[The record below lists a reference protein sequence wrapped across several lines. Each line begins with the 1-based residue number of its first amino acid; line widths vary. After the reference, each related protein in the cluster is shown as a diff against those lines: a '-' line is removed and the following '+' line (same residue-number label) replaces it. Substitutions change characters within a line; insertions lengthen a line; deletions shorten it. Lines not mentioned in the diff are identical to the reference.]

1 MSKHSNRASRPLT
14 QQHKG
19 VQTPNN
25 DDFSHATSRSEA
37 PGAEV
42 STEALSA
49 QMQRMKSEGYA
60 VMPSSFADG
69 SHDLLADLPPILN
82 FTSHHHDMYGRPI
95 HGSGRPSSDPLH
107 NAGGFTSSGVAI
119 PTPDTIGTPGRGYIA
134 WGANNNLPNCVA
146 LANNSLVYTAVAQK
160 FNIDALCGLG
170 IEPIYTFHHTVG
182 CNENE
187 EYISYEHA
195 GSYIDGRIQKLQTQ
209 LFNLLKDHQAAPPPT
224 VAPTA
229 AFGPTESAEAFTEAT
244 PIQTAPP
251 KTIPTKEPV
260 TDTDDI
266 APEDTPATDPGALP
280 IADLHHADGNGYKR
294 YADTI
299 LDDIIT
305 NIRAQITQLRREKK
319 VWGKTW
325 AQLKRVMAASNP
337 VRLAHDLS
345 TDMATYNICFPEILL
360 SQDTTRQS
368 DSAAW
373 KPRIAAI
380 RYRDA
385 LTCRLEE
392 KDPEGVSRY
401 VYLSNI
407 WLDPAEATRQQQ
419 HSNAEGAE
427 ASSEATIAAL
437 PALDP
442 NCAALDLDHRIRQF
456 RTDAAAAR
464 DRIANTEPGTPEHEE
479 AVLQYHIFD
488 ATSRPTRF
496 ILPVDYRTTGR
507 YYYPQPSYWTIFRD
521 IYQFASNII
530 RDRAIRKQNENMFTY
545 VLYVHQSYLE
555 KLTQQLNA
563 QKTEEE
569 KKAFRHAEVQKI
581 KDFLSNKQ
589 NNGST
594 LAATT
599 FVGLDGKDHDA
610 FRVERIDYNT
620 KSNAEADKTEIT
632 DISSIIMFAFECHPD
647 LIGSTPGG
655 ASSSGG
661 TYQREML
668 LIKQAQ
674 MVPMQQLML
683 YPWYVAKDFSKWDT
697 HLDFK
702 IKQKVLTTLDNSKTG
717 TVEE

>member
-1 MSKHSNRASRPLT
+1 M
-14 QQHKG
+14 
-19 VQTPNN
+19 
-25 DDFSHATSRSEA
+25 
-37 PGAEV
+37 
-42 STEALSA
+42 
-49 QMQRMKSEGYA
+49 
-60 VMPSSFADG
+60 
-69 SHDLLADLPPILN
+69 
-82 FTSHHHDMYGRPI
+82 
-95 HGSGRPSSDPLH
+95 
-107 NAGGFTSSGVAI
+107 AI
-119 PTPDTIGTPGRGYIA
+119 PTPDDIGTPGLGYIA
-134 WGANNNLPNCVA
+134 WGSNNNLPNCIA
-146 LANNSLVYTAVAQK
+146 LANNTLVYTAVAQK
-160 FNIDALCGLG
+160 FNIDTLCGLG

-209 LFNLLKDHQAAPPPT
+209 LFNLLKEHQAAPAVNASNAVFGTPSP
-224 VAPTA
+224 A
-229 AFGPTESAEAFTEAT
+229 AAKFGEGSPSVSGEAI
-244 PIQTAPP
+244 PIQTPP
-251 KTIPTKEPV
+251 AKSPITPDDP
-260 TDTDDI
+260 DT
-266 APEDTPATDPGALP
+266 APEDTPSTDPGALP
-280 IADLHHADGNGYKR
+280 VADLHHADGNGYKR
-294 YADTI
+294 YADTV
-299 LDDIIT
+299 LDDIIEG
-305 NIRAQITQLRREKK
+305 IRAQITRLKREKE

-325 AQLKRVMAASNP
+325 EQLKRVMANSNP

-360 SQDTTRQS
+360 TQETTRQS
-368 DSAAW
+368 DSSKW
-373 KPRIAAI
+373 RPRIAAI

-392 KDPEGVSRY
+392 KDAEGISRY
-401 VYLSNI
+401 VYISNQ
-407 WLDPAEATRQQQ
+407 WLDPVEATRQQRAAAAPEA
-419 HSNAEGAE
+419 SAEGLK
-427 ASSEATIAAL
+427 STIAAL

-442 NCAALDLDHRIRQF
+442 TCASIDLDQRIRQF
-456 RTDAAAAR
+456 RSAAAAAR
-464 DRIANTEPGTPEHEE
+464 DRVANTEPGTPEYDE
-479 AVLQYHIFD
+479 AAAQLACFD
-488 ATSRPTRF
+488 ACCRPTRF

-507 YYYPQPSYWTIFRD
+507 YYYPQPAYWTIYRD

-530 RDRAIRKQNENMFTY
+530 RDRAIRKQNEAMFTY
-545 VLYVHQSYLE
+545 VLYVHQGYLD
-555 KLTQQLNA
+555 KLTNQLNA

-569 KKAFRHAEVQKI
+569 KRAFRKAEVQKI

-599 FVGLDGKDHDA
+599 FIGPDGKDHDA

-668 LIKQAQ
+668 LIKQSQ

-683 YPWYVAKDFSKWDT
+683 YPWYVAKDFSKWDS

>member
-1 MSKHSNRASRPLT
+1 MSKHPTRASRPLA
-14 QQHKG
+14 QQ
-19 VQTPNN
+19 P
-25 DDFSHATSRSEA
+25 TSSPEA
-37 PGAEV
+37 LEAEAKP
-42 STEALSA
+42 EALSA
-49 QMQRMKSEGYA
+49 QMQRLQSEGYA
-60 VMPSSFADG
+60 VLPSSFAEG

-95 HGSGRPSSDPLH
+95 SGGHRPSSDPLRT
-107 NAGGFTSSGVAI
+107 AGGFTSSGMVI
-119 PTPDTIGTPGRGYIA
+119 PTPDAIGTPGRGYIA
-134 WGANNNLPNCVA
+134 WGSNNNLPNCVA
-146 LANNSLVYTAVAQK
+146 LANNTLVYTAVAQK
-160 FNIDALCGLG
+160 FNIDTLCGLG
-170 IEPIYTFHHTVG
+170 IEPIYTFHQTVG

-209 LFNLLKDHQAAPPPT
+209 LFNLLKDHQAAPA
-224 VAPTA
+224 VNASNA
-229 AFGPTESAEAFTEAT
+229 VFGNPSPAVSGEAI
-244 PIQTAPP
+244 PIQTPP
-251 KTIPTKEPV
+251 AKSPITPDDP
-260 TDTDDI
+260 DT
-266 APEDTPATDPGALP
+266 APEDTPTTDPGALP
-280 IADLHHADGNGYKR
+280 IADLHHPDGQGYKR

-305 NIRAQITQLRREKK
+305 NVRAQITQLRREKK

-368 DSAAW
+368 DSASW

-401 VYLSNI
+401 VYISNQ
-407 WLDPAEATRQQQ
+407 WLDTAEATRQQQ
-419 HSNAEGAE
+419 HATAPSQPQNLTP
-427 ASSEATIAAL
+427 SQPQNLTIAAL

-442 NCAALDLDHRIRQF
+442 TCASLDLDQRIRQF
-456 RTDAAAAR
+456 RTAAAAAR
-464 DRIANTEPGTPEHEE
+464 DRVANTEPGTSEHDE
-479 AVLQYHIFD
+479 AQAQLALFD
-488 ATSRPTRF
+488 AASRPTRF

-507 YYYPQPSYWTIFRD
+507 YYYPQPAYWTIYRD

-530 RDRAIRKQNENMFTY
+530 RDRAIRKQNEAMFTY
-545 VLYVHQSYLE
+545 VLYVHQGYLD

-599 FVGLDGKDHDA
+599 FIGPDGKDHDA

-702 IKQKVLTTLDNSKTG
+702 IKQKVLTTLDASKTG
-717 TVEE
+717 TTEE